1 MEYSLQDY
9 DAAIGDITIL
19 VNRTRFVEFS
29 QPYTESGLSMVVPAK
44 AEQSP
49 WIFIK
54 PFTWGMWI
62 VTGAILIY
70 TMSVVWFLEHRW
82 NPEFNGPWN
91 IQIGTAL
98 WFTFSSL
105 FFAHSKY
112 LSLFL
117 PFDRLTASVDHAS
130 IIIEIAQAETV
141 NEFT

>member
-1 MEYSLQDY
+1 M
-9 DAAIGDITIL
+9 
-19 VNRTRFVEFS
+19 NRTRFVEFT
-29 QPYTESGLSMVVPAK
+29 QPYTDSGLSMVVPTK
-44 AEQSP
+44 AEKSA

-54 PFTWGMWI
+54 PFTGGTWT

-70 TMSVVWFLEHRW
+70 TMSIVWFLEHRR

-117 PFDRLTASVDHAS
+117 PLARITATVDDAS
-130 IIIEIAQAETV
+130 FIMKVDQGKHIS
-141 NEFT
+141 EFI